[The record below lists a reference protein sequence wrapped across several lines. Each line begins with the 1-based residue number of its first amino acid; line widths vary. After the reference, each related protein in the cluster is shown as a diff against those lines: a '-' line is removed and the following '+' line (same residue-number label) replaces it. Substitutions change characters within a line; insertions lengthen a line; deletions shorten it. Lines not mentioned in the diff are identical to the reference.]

1 MSRIIIEGDEKQ
13 IALLLQYAESIADLD
28 IVEHI
33 PDAAEPN
40 VDGALSPL
48 YWLDQIRNRG
58 GLTYTIENPSE
69 WQREIRRLDKTLYG
83 RD

>member
-1 MSRIIIEGDEKQ
+1 MSRLILEGDEKQ
-13 IALLLQYAESIADLD
+13 IALLLQLAESMTDID

-33 PDAAEPN
+33 PEAAEPN
-40 VDGALSPL
+40 IAEEKSPL

-58 GLTYTIENPSE
+58 GLSYVIPNPSE
-69 WQREIRRLDKTLYG
+69 WQREIRNLDKTLHG